1 MQAAGQAEAD
11 ACRIAAPPA
20 ASSRP
25 VLRGEGAAC
34 WRRAGLGGLERAGG
48 VMQGGGWGGVCAGQG
63 EEGRR
68 GAARGGAP
76 QGGAPAACVIKETE
90 EAIVRGLKEVPPP
103 PAHTHSHTAAK
114 PCVKRGNRLKAR
126 PPPKPPLP
134 SLCFWA
140 WSCTGPAR
148 WRCPARCLSSA
159 WGFRLAP
166 CPLSSA
172 PCPLSSACGQLA
184 PCPLRASRPQRPG
197 PRRGPEPRPATVN
210 AVTH

>member
-1 MQAAGQAEAD
+1 MRA
-11 ACRIAAPPA
+11 
-20 ASSRP
+20 
-25 VLRGEGAAC
+25 EGAAC
-34 WRRAGLGGLERAGG
+34 WRRAGLGGGAGAGLGGLERAGG

-166 CPLSSA
+166 CPLAPCPQPPAPCPLSSA

-197 PRRGPEPRPATVN
+197 ALPRTRAAPRGC
-210 AVTH
+210 